1 VAVPDLWAV
10 GMLLA
15 AFAGG
20 AFGASVG
27 ALPSF
32 SLAGLMVVV
41 GELYVLA
48 GRTLGVD
55 ALPVDITGSIGFGV
69 VLGPHVAFGGGAA
82 ALAYAAKRGYLDTD
96 FEYHQA
102 KEVTRGLGSRPDV
115 LAVGGAFGVV
125 GYWIATASSTLSVP
139 VDPVALGVVGS
150 ALVHRLVLGYSLV
163 GAPPGRWF
171 DMSPYERRAAGTGA
185 DGEPTALGDGGRPA
199 VEPWLPYQYRWGNVL
214 MLGVVV
220 GVLGAYVA
228 YLTASPFLAF
238 GISVVALA
246 FLNAGVAEI
255 PVTHH
260 VSLPA
265 STAVLAL
272 VDAPAGELTP
282 TLVTGAVP
290 LGTALAVGAVFGLVG
305 ALFGEVLQRVLYAH
319 AETHLD
325 PPAAS
330 IVVTSF
336 LIAVLAMA
344 GVLPSS
350 VWVPTP

>member
-1 VAVPDLWAV
+1 
-10 GMLLA
+10 MLLA

-32 SLAGLMVVV
+32 SLAGLMVIV

-48 GRTLGVD
+48 GRTLGAD
-55 ALPVDITGSIGFGV
+55 SLPVDLTGSIGFGV

-82 ALAYAAKRGYLDTD
+82 ALAYAAKRGYLDVD
-96 FEYHQA
+96 SEYHPA

-115 LAVGGAFGVV
+115 LAVGGLFGIA
-125 GYWIATASSTLSVP
+125 GYWIATASSTLSLP

-150 ALVHRLVLGYSLV
+150 ALLHRLALGYSLV
-163 GAPPGRWF
+163 GAGPGRWF
-171 DMSPYERRAAGTGA
+171 DMSPYERGDRVGEDESTAVA
-185 DGEPTALGDGGRPA
+185 DGGYPT
-199 VEPWLPYQYRWGNVL
+199 VQPWLPYQYRWGNVIAIGL
-214 MLGVVV
+214 VV

-238 GISVVALA
+238 GISVVALV

-260 VSLPA
+260 ISLPA

-272 VDAPAGELTP
+272 VDAPVGDLTP

-290 LGTALAVGAVFGLVG
+290 LEAALVVGAGFGIVGAV
-305 ALFGEVLQRVLYAH
+305 FGEVLQRVLYAH

-336 LIAVLAMA
+336 LIGVLAMA
-344 GVLPSS
+344 EVLPSP